1 MLLLRNSFPVP
12 PVGGLFMNIIT
23 YLVQRQN
30 IFRSCRQYLSLFALL
45 KLAGRFKLTVVLNPD
60 TFTALAKINDI

>member
-12 PVGGLFMNIIT
+12 LVGGLFMNIIT

-30 IFRSCRQYLSLFALL
+30 IFISCRQYLSLFSLL
-45 KLAGRFKLTVVLNPD
+45 NLGGMFMLTVVLDPD
-60 TFTALAKINDI
+60 AFTALAKINDI

>member
-12 PVGGLFMNIIT
+12 LVGGLFMNIIT

-30 IFRSCRQYLSLFALL
+30 ILFSCRQYLSVFSLL
-45 KLAGRFKLTVVLNPD
+45 NLGWMFMLTMLLVPD